1 MRIFDSIRWFLLIP
15 VYPAIGYADRLR
27 VGYYYLKS
35 LLNRFLLKRQPSNK
49 RLSISFS
56 GEPLYFRDN
65 WFDPRSVYTAF
76 SNDYTALDKGIFK
89 GMKTFVDVGANIG
102 LVSRCAR
109 MSSPG
114 CEIFCFE
121 PLEENAAICKLN
133 NPGASVEVSA
143 VGPKPGKKL
152 LLVDSS
158 GFMASSLKFG
168 YGQQEKEVRV
178 ISLDGYFPTRQE
190 PIDLV
195 KIDVEGM
202 ECDIVLGGKKTLS
215 LARKVVAEVHS
226 KELLSRMRKLMEP
239 LGFIEKGSVLLG
251 KDIYAV
257 YWTHAVRD

>member
-1 MRIFDSIRWFLLIP
+1 MRVFDSIRWFLQIP
-15 VYPAIGYADRLR
+15 FYPAMGYADRLR
-27 VGYYYLKS
+27 VAYYYLKS
-35 LLNRFLLKRQPSNK
+35 LLNRFLLKRQPSN
-49 RLSISFS
+49 RRISISFG

-65 WFDPRSVYTAF
+65 WFDPRSIYTAF
-76 SNDYTALDKGIFK
+76 SNDYTALDKDIFK

-109 MSSPG
+109 MSSSG

-121 PLEENAAICKLN
+121 PLEENAKLCKLN
-133 NPGASVEVSA
+133 NPSATVEVSA
-143 VGPKPGKKL
+143 VGSEPGKKM

-178 ISLDGYFPTRQE
+178 ISLDGYFQARKE

-202 ECDIVLGGKKTLS
+202 ECDIILGGKKTLS
-215 LARKVVAEVHS
+215 RAKKVVAEVHS
-226 KELLSRMRKLMEP
+226 KELLSKMRGLMEP
-239 LGFIEKGSVLLG
+239 LGFIEKGNILLG

-257 YWTHAVRD
+257 YWIHAVRD